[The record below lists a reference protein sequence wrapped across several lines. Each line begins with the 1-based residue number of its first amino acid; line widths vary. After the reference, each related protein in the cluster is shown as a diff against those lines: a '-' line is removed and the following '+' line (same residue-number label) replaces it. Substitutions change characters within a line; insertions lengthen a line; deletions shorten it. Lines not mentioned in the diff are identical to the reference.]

1 MDNNKFA
8 FRRINFILLAISVV
22 IVIAGFILMSGPG
35 STDTEFNPDIFS
47 DRRIKLAPVVCLVG
61 FLMMIVA
68 IMYKPRNKENNLVKE
83 DNK

>member
-1 MDNNKFA
+1 MDNNNFA

-22 IVIAGFILMSGPG
+22 IVIAGFVLMSGPG

-68 IMYKPRNKENNLVKE
+68 IMYKPKSKETDLAKE
-83 DNK
+83 EDK

>member
-1 MDNNKFA
+1 MDNNNFA

-22 IVIAGFILMSGPG
+22 IVIAGFVLMSGPG

-68 IMYKPRNKENNLVKE
+68 IMYKPKNKETDLAKE
-83 DNK
+83 EDK